1 MMLVVTLV
9 VLVLIRDAGS
19 DGLVVLVLIRDAGS
33 DGLVVASVE
42 MR

>member
-1 MMLVVTLV
+1 MLVVMLV

-33 DGLVVASVE
+33 DGLVVASAG